1 MKIHE
6 YQGKLVME
14 RFNIPTTK
22 GSVADNPEDAK
33 RIAQEIGKKVA
44 VKAQV
49 HVGGR
54 GKAGGIKLANNPQE
68 AYDAAAAILGMDIK
82 GLKVKKVLVE
92 EAVEIE
98 TEYYIGMLV
107 DRDTRK
113 VIVMAS
119 SEGGVDIEEV
129 AEKTPEKI
137 AKVWVDPAVGLQD
150 YQIRNLIFGGGFDPK
165 YVKEAT
171 AFLRSL
177 YACMI
182 GVDADLAE
190 INPLAI
196 TKDGRM
202 IAADAKINIDEN
214 ALYRHSDLAGW
225 RESEEGSE
233 IEEEATRRGLTYV
246 HLGGNIGIIG
256 NGAGLV
262 MTSLDVV
269 SREGGTPANFLDI
282 GGGAKAEVVRNAL
295 EVVLMEEGLK
305 GIMINIFGGITR
317 CDEVAKGIIE
327 ATKTLNITVPVVV
340 RLAGT
345 AEEEGRA
352 ILAGTNLTP
361 ASSMQEAAQ
370 KVVELAGLRQKV
382 SN

>member
-6 YQGKLVME
+6 YQGKLLME
-14 RFNIPTTK
+14 RYNIPTTK
-22 GSVADNPEDAK
+22 GRVADNPEDAK

-54 GKAGGIKLANNPQE
+54 GKAGGIKIANNAEE
-68 AYDAAAAILGMDIK
+68 AYEAAKAILGMDIK

-107 DRDTRK
+107 DRDAKR

-119 SEGGVDIEEV
+119 SEGGVEIEEV

-137 AKVWVDPAVGLQD
+137 AKVWVDPAVGLTD
-150 YQIRNLIFGGGFDPK
+150 FQIRELIFGGGLNPK
-165 YVKEAT
+165 YVKEAS

-177 YACMI
+177 YTCMI

-214 ALYRHSDLAGW
+214 SLFRQGDLAGW
-225 RESEEGSE
+225 KESEDGHE
-233 IEEEATRRGLTYV
+233 IEEEATRRGLTFV

-269 SREGGTPANFLDI
+269 SREGGKPANFLDI
-282 GGGAKAEVVRNAL
+282 GGGAKADVVKNAL
-295 EVVLMEEGLK
+295 EIVMMEEGLK

-317 CDEVAKGIIE
+317 CDDVAKGIIE
-327 ATKTLNITVPVVV
+327 ATKTMDITIPVVV

-345 AEEEGRA
+345 AEAEGQA
-352 ILAGTNLTP
+352 ILASSDKFTP
-361 ASSMQEAAQ
+361 ASSMQDAGQ
-370 KVVELAGLRQKV
+370 KVVALAGLK
-382 SN
+382 

>member
-6 YQGKLVME
+6 YQGKLLME
-14 RFNIPTTK
+14 KFNIPTTK
-22 GSVADNPEDAK
+22 GRVADTPDEAK
-33 RIAQEIGKKVA
+33 TIASDIGKPVA
-44 VKAQV
+44 IKAQV

-68 AYDAAAAILGMDIK
+68 AYDAAQQILGMNLK
-82 GLKVKKVLVE
+82 GLTVKRVLVE
-92 EAVEIE
+92 EAIQIE

-107 DRDTRK
+107 DRDARR

-119 SEGGVDIEEV
+119 AEGGVEIEEV

-137 AKVWVDPAVGLQD
+137 AKLWVDPAVGLQD
-150 YQIRNLIFGGGFDPK
+150 YQIRDLIFGAGFDRK

-171 AFLRSL
+171 SFLRNL
-177 YACMI
+177 YACLI
-182 GVDADLAE
+182 GTDADLAE
-190 INPLAI
+190 INPLAV

-202 IAADAKINIDEN
+202 VAADAKITIDDN
-214 ALYRHSDLAGW
+214 ALFRHSDLAGW
-225 RESEEGSE
+225 KESEEGNE
-233 IEEEATRRGLTYV
+233 LEEEAGRRGLTYV

-269 SREGGTPANFLDI
+269 SREGGKPANFLDI
-282 GGGAKAEVVRNAL
+282 GGGAKADVVRNAL
-295 EVVLMEEGLK
+295 DVVRQEPGLK

-327 ATKTLNITVPVVV
+327 ATKTMDLNVPVVV

-345 AEEEGRA
+345 AEAEGQK
-352 ILAGTNLTP
+352 ILEGTKFTP
-361 ASSMQEAAQ
+361 ASSMQDAAQ
-370 KVVELAGLRQKV
+370 KVVSLAGLK
-382 SN
+382 

>member
-6 YQGKLVME
+6 YQGKLLME
-14 RFNIPTTK
+14 KYQIPTTK
-22 GSVADNPEDAK
+22 GSVADNPADAK
-33 RIAQEIGKKVA
+33 RIAQEIGRKVA

-54 GKAGGIKLANNPQE
+54 GKAGGIKIANTPEE
-68 AYDAAAAILGMDIK
+68 AYEAAKAILGMNIK
-82 GLKVKKVLVE
+82 GLTVKKVLVE
-92 EAVEIE
+92 EAVDIA
-98 TEYYIGMLV
+98 TEYYLGMLV
-107 DRDTRK
+107 DRDSKR

-119 SEGGVDIEEV
+119 AEGGVEIEEV
-129 AEKTPEKI
+129 AERSPEKI

-150 YQIRNLIFGGGFDPK
+150 YQIRQLIFGAGFDRR

-171 AFLRSL
+171 SFLRHL

-182 GVDADLAE
+182 GADADLAE

-196 TKDGRM
+196 TQDGRM

-214 ALYRHSDLAGW
+214 SLFRHPDLAGW
-225 RESEEGSE
+225 KESEDGHE
-233 IEEEATRRGLTYV
+233 IEEEATRRGLTFV

-269 SREGGTPANFLDI
+269 NREGGKPANFLDI
-282 GGGAKAEVVRNAL
+282 GGGAKADVVKNAL
-295 EVVLMEEGLK
+295 EIVLMEEGLQ

-317 CDEVAKGIIE
+317 CDEVARGIIH
-327 ATKTLNITVPVVV
+327 ATEGMDLNIPVVV
-340 RLAGT
+340 RLSGT
-345 AEEEGRA
+345 EEEAGRR
-352 ILAGTNLTP
+352 ILEGSAKFTP
-361 ASSMQEAAQ
+361 AASMQEAAQ
-370 KVVELAGLRQKV
+370 KVVSLAGLR
-382 SN
+382 

>member
-6 YQGKLVME
+6 YQGKLLME
-14 RFNIPTTK
+14 RYNIPTTK
-22 GSVADNPEDAK
+22 GRVADNPEDAK
-33 RIAQEIGKKVA
+33 CIAQDIGKKVA

-54 GKAGGIKLANNPQE
+54 GKAGGIKIANTAEE
-68 AYDAAAAILGMDIK
+68 AYEAAKAILGMNLK
-82 GLKVKKVLVE
+82 GLTVKKVLVE
-92 EAVEIE
+92 EAVDIE
-98 TEYYIGMLV
+98 TEYYIGMLM
-107 DRDTRK
+107 DRDAKRI
-113 VIVMAS
+113 IVMAS
-119 SEGGVDIEEV
+119 AEGGVEIEEV
-129 AEKTPEKI
+129 AEHTPEKI
-137 AKVWVDPAVGLQD
+137 AKVWVDPAIGLAD
-150 YQIRNLIFGGGFDPK
+150 YQIRELIFGAGFDRK

-171 AFLRSL
+171 AFLKAL
-177 YACMI
+177 YTCMV

-214 ALYRHSDLAGW
+214 ALFRHGDLAGW
-225 RESEEGSE
+225 RESEEGHE
-233 IEEEATRRGLTYV
+233 IEEEATRRGLTFV

-269 SREGGTPANFLDI
+269 SREGGKPANFLDI
-282 GGGAKAEVVRNAL
+282 GGGAKADVVKNAL
-295 EVVLMEEGLK
+295 ELVMMEDGLK

-317 CDEVAKGIIE
+317 CDDVAKGIIE
-327 ATKTLNITVPVVV
+327 ATKGLEIKIPVVV

-345 AEEEGRA
+345 AEKEGQE
-352 ILAGTNLTP
+352 ILATSDKFVP
-361 ASSMQEAAQ
+361 ASSMQDAGA
-370 KVVELAGLRQKV
+370 KVVALAGLK
-382 SN
+382 

>member
-6 YQGKLVME
+6 YQGKLLME

-22 GSVADNPEDAK
+22 GRVADTPDDAK

-54 GKAGGIKLANNPQE
+54 GKAGGIKIANNAEE
-68 AYDAAAAILGMDIK
+68 AYEAARAILGMDIK

-92 EAVEIE
+92 EAVEIA
-98 TEYYIGMLV
+98 TEYYVGMLF
-107 DRDTRK
+107 DRDEKR
-113 VIVMAS
+113 VIIMAS
-119 SEGGVDIEEV
+119 SEGGMEIEEV
-129 AEKTPEKI
+129 AEKSPEKI
-137 AKVWVDPAVGLQD
+137 RKVWVDPAVGLTDFQVR
-150 YQIRNLIFGGGFDPK
+150 QLIFEGGFDK
-165 YVKEAT
+165 KHVKEAT
-171 AFLRSL
+171 SFLKNL
-177 YACMI
+177 YQLMVAC
-182 GVDADLAE
+182 DADMAE

-196 TKDGRM
+196 TTDGRM
-202 IAADAKINIDEN
+202 IAADAKITIDEN
-214 ALYRHSDLAGW
+214 ALFRHSDLAGW
-225 RESEEGSE
+225 KESEEGHE
-233 IEEEATRRGLTYV
+233 IEEEAARRGLTFV

-269 SREGGTPANFLDI
+269 SREGGQPANFLDI
-282 GGGAKAEVVRNAL
+282 GGGAKADVVKNAI

-317 CDEVAKGIIE
+317 CDEVAKGILE
-327 ATKTLNITVPVVV
+327 ATKDMTNLTVPVVV

-352 ILAGTNLTP
+352 ILATSPKFHP
-361 ASSMQEAAQ
+361 AASMQDAAQ
-370 KVVELAGLRQKV
+370 QVVALAGLK
-382 SN
+382 

>member
-6 YQGKLVME
+6 YQGKILMD

-22 GSVADNPEDAK
+22 GRVADSPEDAK
-33 RIAQEIGKKVA
+33 RIAQDIGGKVA
-44 VKAQV
+44 IKAQV

-54 GKAGGIKLANNPQE
+54 GKAGGIKIANTAEE
-68 AYDAAAAILGMDIK
+68 AKEAAAAILGMDIK
-82 GLKVKKVLVE
+82 GLTVHKVLVE

-98 TEYYIGMLV
+98 TEYYIGMLI

-119 SEGGVDIEEV
+119 AEGGVEIEEV
-129 AEKTPEKI
+129 AEATPEKI

-150 YQIRNLIFGGGFDPK
+150 YQIRELFFGAGFDRAYMK
-165 YVKEAT
+165 QAT
-171 AFLRSL
+171 SFLRNL

-214 ALYRHSDLAGW
+214 ALYRHGDLAGW
-225 RESEEGSE
+225 KESEEGNE
-233 IEEEATRRGLTYV
+233 IEEEAHRRGLQFV

-269 SREGGTPANFLDI
+269 SREGGKPANFLDI
-282 GGGAKAEVVRNAL
+282 GGGAKADVVKNAL
-295 EVVLMEEGLK
+295 DIVLMEPGLK

-327 ATKTLNITVPVVV
+327 ATETLIINVPVVV

-345 AEEEGRA
+345 AEEEGRK
-352 ILAGTNLTP
+352 ILAQSKFTP
-361 ASSMQEAAQ
+361 ATSMQEAAQ
-370 KVVELAGLRQKV
+370 KVVELAGVK
-382 SN
+382 

>member
-6 YQGKLVME
+6 YQGKLLME
-14 RFNIPTTK
+14 RYNIPTTK
-22 GSVADNPEDAK
+22 GRVALNPEDA
-33 RIAQEIGKKVA
+33 RSIAQEIGHKVA

-54 GKAGGIKLANNPQE
+54 GKAGGIKIAATSDE
-68 AYDAAAAILGMDIK
+68 AYEAAKAILGMDIK

-98 TEYYIGMLV
+98 TEYYLGMLV
-107 DRDTRK
+107 DRDAKR

-119 SEGGVDIEEV
+119 AEGGVEIEDV

-137 AKVWVDPAVGLQD
+137 AKVWVDPAIGLTE
-150 YQIRNLIFGGGFDPK
+150 YQIRELIFGAGFDRK
-165 YVKEAT
+165 YVKQIS

-177 YACMI
+177 YKCMI

-196 TKDGRM
+196 TKDGRV

-214 ALYRHSDLAGW
+214 SLFRQADLAGW
-225 RESEEGSE
+225 KESEDGHE
-233 IEEEATRRGLTYV
+233 IEEEATRRGLTFV

-269 SREGGTPANFLDI
+269 SREGGKPANFLDI
-282 GGGAKAEVVRNAL
+282 GGGAKADVVKNAL
-295 EVVLMEEGLK
+295 EVVMMEEGLK

-317 CDEVAKGIIE
+317 CDDVAKGIIE
-327 ATKTLNITVPVVV
+327 ATKTMEINIPVVV

-345 AEEEGRA
+345 AEAEGQE
-352 ILAGTNLTP
+352 ILRTSNKFTP
-361 ASSMQEAAQ
+361 ANSMQDAAQ
-370 KVVELAGLRQKV
+370 KVVALAGVKQ
-382 SN
+382 

>member
-6 YQGKLVME
+6 YQGKLLME
-14 RFNIPTTK
+14 RYNIPTTK
-22 GSVADNPEDAK
+22 GRVADNPEDAK

-54 GKAGGIKLANNPQE
+54 GKAGGIKIANNSDE
-68 AYDAAAAILGMDIK
+68 AYEAAKAILGMDIK

-92 EAVEIE
+92 EAVEIA

-107 DRDTRK
+107 DRDAKRI
-113 VIVMAS
+113 IVMAS
-119 SEGGVDIEEV
+119 AEGGVEIEEV
-129 AEKTPEKI
+129 AEKTPDAI
-137 AKVWVDPAVGLQD
+137 AKVWVDPAVGLTD
-150 YQIRNLIFGGGFDPK
+150 FQIRELIFGAKFDRK

-171 AFLRSL
+171 AFLKAL
-177 YACMI
+177 YTCMV

-214 ALYRHSDLAGW
+214 ALFRHGDLAGW
-225 RESEEGSE
+225 KESEEGHE
-233 IEEEATRRGLTYV
+233 IEEEATRRGLTFV

-269 SREGGTPANFLDI
+269 SREGGKPANFLDI
-282 GGGAKAEVVRNAL
+282 GGGAKADVVKNAL
-295 EVVLMEEGLK
+295 ELVMMEDGLK
-305 GIMINIFGGITR
+305 GVMINIFGGITR
-317 CDEVAKGIIE
+317 CDDVAKGIIE
-327 ATKTLNITVPVVV
+327 ATKTMDLKIPVVV

-345 AEEEGRA
+345 AEKEGQE
-352 ILAGTNLTP
+352 ILAGSDKFTP
-361 ASSMQEAAQ
+361 ATSMQDAGQ
-370 KVVELAGLRQKV
+370 KIVALAGLK
-382 SN
+382 

>member
-6 YQGKLVME
+6 YQGKLLME

-22 GSVADNPEDAK
+22 GRVADTPDDAK

-54 GKAGGIKLANNPQE
+54 GKAGGIKLANTAEE
-68 AYDAAAAILGMDIK
+68 AYEAARAILGMDIK

-92 EAVEIE
+92 EAVEIA
-98 TEYYIGMLV
+98 TEYYVGMLF
-107 DRDTRK
+107 DRDEKR
-113 VIVMAS
+113 IIIMAS
-119 SEGGVDIEEV
+119 SEGGMEIEDV

-137 AKVWVDPAVGLQD
+137 RKVWVDPAVGLTDFQVR
-150 YQIRNLIFGGGFDPK
+150 QLIFEGGFDKK
-165 YVKEAT
+165 YAKDAT
-171 AFLRSL
+171 SFLKNL
-177 YACMI
+177 YKLMVEC
-182 GVDADLAE
+182 DADMAE

-196 TKDGRM
+196 TTDGRM
-202 IAADAKINIDEN
+202 IAADAKITIDEN
-214 ALYRHSDLAGW
+214 ALFRHSDLAGW
-225 RESEEGSE
+225 RESEEGHE
-233 IEEEATRRGLTYV
+233 IEEEAARRGLTFV
-246 HLGGNIGIIG
+246 HLGGNVGIIG

-269 SREGGTPANFLDI
+269 SREGGKPANFLDI
-282 GGGAKAEVVRNAL
+282 GGGAKADVVKNAI

-317 CDEVAKGIIE
+317 CDEVAKGILE
-327 ATKTLNITVPVVV
+327 ATKDMTNLTVPVVV

-352 ILAGTNLTP
+352 ILATSPKFHP
-361 ASSMQEAAQ
+361 ATSMQDAAQ
-370 KVVELAGLRQKV
+370 QVVALAGLK
-382 SN
+382 